1 MKNSQILSYLSFS
14 VRNVESP
21 DDVNKVNVLSM
32 FENARAA
39 EGKEAMENLEKANAY
54 SVWKMNNGINNKMI
68 L

>member
-1 MKNSQILSYLSFS
+1 MKNLQILNYLSFS

-21 DDVNKVNVLSM
+21 DDVNKVSVLSM

-39 EGKEAMENLEKANAY
+39 EGKEAVENLEKANAY